1 VKEKKM
7 ATVTITKDN
16 FEETVGKSEKPI
28 LVDFWAEWCGPC
40 RMVGPVLEEISQEKE
55 TVVIGKLNVDEEQEL
70 AQEFGVMSIP
80 TMILFKEGK
89 AVSQII
95 GAQPKEALE
104 EFIDNSILD

>member
-1 VKEKKM
+1 M
-7 ATVTITKDN
+7 ATLTITKEN

-40 RMVGPVLEEISQEKE
+40 RMVGPVLEEISEE
-55 TVVIGKLNVDEEQEL
+55 NDAVVIGKLNVDEEQEL

-95 GAQPKEALE
+95 GVQPKEALE
-104 EFIDNSILD
+104 EFIDNGLLE

>member
-1 VKEKKM
+1 M

>member
-1 VKEKKM
+1 M
-7 ATVTITKDN
+7 ATLTITKDN

-40 RMVGPVLEEISQEKE
+40 RMVGPVLDEIAEEND
-55 TVVIGKLNVDEEQEL
+55 TVVIGKLNVDEEPEL

-104 EFIDNSILD
+104 KFIDNGISE

>member
-1 VKEKKM
+1 M
-7 ATVTITKDN
+7 ATIAITKDN
-16 FEETVGKSEKPI
+16 FEETVVKSETPV

-40 RMVGPVLEEISQEKE
+40 RMVGPVLEEISDEKDNI
-55 TVVIGKLNVDEEQEL
+55 VIGKLNVDEEQAL

-104 EFIDNSILD
+104 EFIDNGLSE